1 MVGIVVVAGGVIG
14 YAVFG
19 IGITSDSAPPRSV
32 EQIENG
38 DGTVSFILQGGES
51 IDPEEVNQLRVSGA
65 GVSSVTSWL
74 GNTSA
79 TGQTYTLDE
88 EIRPGDEIVTVAV
101 SGDGPVTIAQEG
113 DTSGIIG
120 GSDSDELPSGNNGGS
135 SGDGSQT
142 NTVTAEPNATE
153 VFSTMEGS
161 GSASDPYQITNVSQ
175 LHAMRHATRNNTFVL
190 QNDIDASGTA
200 QWNNGSGWEPLE
212 VDSGFYDPYALD
224 GNNHTISGLTI
235 DRPNTNEVAMFEG
248 TQRWD
253 DTITNLKF
261 ENADVTGENYVA
273 IVVAEGAF
281 PLSNIE
287 VSGSVT
293 GVRHVGG
300 IGGIPQRMDNP
311 QSGFTT
317 DVTVT
322 GKQNVGTFIGSGAQI
337 GGEFRDIQA
346 SGTVNVIGDESM
358 TRNYGIV
365 AGKTSSAFTNVTAT
379 GTIDVDNGVVNDHVG
394 GVVGSYGTAKA
405 SSNIQS
411 DVDITGDAKEVG
423 GFAGRTSIDDVEI
436 NQVDV
441 SGSIDVTGNRVGGFF
456 GTTGDTVVINDSITT
471 VSLSTDGSVAGGVTG
486 TIQDEPE
493 VTLNRLVIATP
504 ITASSDTGVVTAENN
519 NQISNINN
527 IYYDENDMSGIENT
541 NSSSVTSVQT
551 DQLKGEDASTNLPGL
566 DFNIVWEEIASEY
579 PTPVP

>member
-1 MVGIVVVAGGVIG
+1 
-14 YAVFG
+14 
-19 IGITSDSAPPRSV
+19 
-32 EQIENG
+32 
-38 DGTVSFILQGGES
+38 
-51 IDPEEVNQLRVSGA
+51 
-65 GVSSVTSWL
+65 
-74 GNTSA
+74 
-79 TGQTYTLDE
+79 
-88 EIRPGDEIVTVAV
+88 
-101 SGDGPVTIAQEG
+101 
-113 DTSGIIG
+113 
-120 GSDSDELPSGNNGGS
+120 
-135 SGDGSQT
+135 
-142 NTVTAEPNATE
+142 
-153 VFSTMEGS
+153 
-161 GSASDPYQITNVSQ
+161 
-175 LHAMRHATRNNTFVL
+175 
-190 QNDIDASGTA
+190 
-200 QWNNGSGWEPLE
+200 
-212 VDSGFYDPYALD
+212 
-224 GNNHTISGLTI
+224 
-235 DRPNTNEVAMFEG
+235 
-248 TQRWD
+248 
-253 DTITNLKF
+253 
-261 ENADVTGENYVA
+261 
-273 IVVAEGAF
+273 
-281 PLSNIE
+281 
-287 VSGSVT
+287 
-293 GVRHVGG
+293 
-300 IGGIPQRMDNP
+300 
-311 QSGFTT
+311 
-317 DVTVT
+317 
-322 GKQNVGTFIGSGAQI
+322 
-337 GGEFRDIQA
+337 
-346 SGTVNVIGDESM
+346 M

-527 IYYDENDMSGIENT
+527 IYYDGNDMSGIENT